1 MTDTFKKLN
10 IFLSK
15 RQKKN
20 FFILILLMAISA
32 LLEIVG
38 ISLVPLIVTAIV
50 DLDLFKDIIKKIRFV
65 ELDVD
70 KISQEK
76 VLYIM
81 TAGIIF
87 IFLFKNAFL
96 LFVSFLEQ
104 YFNYNVIKSN
114 SEKLKT

>member
-1 MTDTFKKLN
+1 
-10 IFLSK
+10 
-15 RQKKN
+15 
-20 FFILILLMAISA
+20 MAISA

-76 VLYIM
+76 VVDSGCSSAI
-81 TAGIIF
+81 AIF
-87 IFLFKNAFL
+87 EN
-96 LFVSFLEQ
+96 
-104 YFNYNVIKSN
+104 SN
-114 SEKLKT
+114 KT